1 MERKMDYSKRV
12 SDVYRS
18 SRTIDFD
25 DSSRFIIMS
34 DCHRGDGGWADSFS
48 KNQNVYF
55 HALNHYYNRRFT
67 YIELGDGDELWE
79 YKKMQDIVQEHSDVF
94 WMLRKF
100 YKKNRLWMIYGNHD
114 IVKRNPSF
122 VKNNLSSYISVR
134 ENGYVP
140 LFENLEM
147 YEGLVLKHKE
157 TNEEIFLIHG
167 HQVDF
172 LNSSIWMIARFLVR
186 YFWRPLESFGVNDV
200 TRTAKNYSKK
210 NAVAKK
216 LSEWAEKENKAIIAG
231 HNHKPSFPD
240 NVDAPY
246 FNDGSCVHPRCITG
260 IEICDGEIILVK
272 WSVKSG
278 INGQLEIGRDILADP
293 RKINEILKKEKSF
306 L

>member
-1 MERKMDYSKRV
+1 MDYSKRV

-18 SRTIDFD
+18 SETIVFD

-55 HALNHYYNRRFT
+55 YALKHYYNKRFT

-94 WMLRKF
+94 WMMRKF

-122 VKNNLSSYISVR
+122 GMKNLSRYISVR
-134 ENGYVP
+134 EKGYVP
-140 LFENLEM
+140 LFENLKM
-147 YEGLVLKHKE
+147 HEGLVLKHMK
-157 TNEEIFLIHG
+157 TNDEIFLIHG

-186 YFWRPLESFGVNDV
+186 YFWRPLENFGVNNV

-216 LSEWAEKENKAIIAG
+216 LSKWAERENKAIIAG

-240 NVDAPY
+240 NGDVLY

-260 IEICDGEIILVK
+260 IEISDGEIMLVK

-278 INGQLEIGRDILADP
+278 MSGQLQIGRDILAGP
-293 RKINEILKKEKSF
+293 RKISEIFK
-306 L
+306 

>member
-1 MERKMDYSKRV
+1 MDYSKRV
-12 SDVYRS
+12 SNVYRS
-18 SRTIDFD
+18 SRTIAFD

-55 HALNHYYNRRFT
+55 YALNHYYNRRFT

-79 YKKMQDIVQEHSDVF
+79 YKKMQDIIQEHSDVF
-94 WMLRKF
+94 WMLKKF

-122 VKNNLSSYISVR
+122 VEKNLSKYISVR

-140 LFENLEM
+140 LFESLEM
-147 YEGLVLKHKE
+147 HEGLVLKHRE

-172 LNSSIWMIARFLVR
+172 LNCSIWMIARFLVR
-186 YFWRPLESFGVNDV
+186 YFWRPLENFGVNDV

-240 NVDAPY
+240 NGDTPY

-260 IEICDGEIILVK
+260 IEISDGEIILVK
-272 WSVKSG
+272 WSVKSDM
-278 INGQLEIGRDILADP
+278 NGQLQIGRDILAGP
-293 RKINEILKKEKSF
+293 RKINEVLKKEKSF